1 MMSQSDEES
10 RYMPEGDPVTLRT
23 KNGDVA
29 LKPVMVI
36 GGTMMIFFL
45 GCTFWAGAAYNR
57 LSSIESHM
65 SSIDSKISD
74 YGTLSERV
82 TQHSRDLDRLQDKVR
97 DLELRSISEGKK

>member
-1 MMSQSDEES
+1 MQ
-10 RYMPEGDPVTLRT
+10 EGEPVTLRT

-29 LKPVMVI
+29 LKPVLVI
-36 GGTMMIFFL
+36 GIGTLTFFI

-65 SSIDSKISD
+65 SSIDNKISD

-82 TQHSRDLDRLQDKVR
+82 TQHSRDIDRLRDELR
-97 DLELRSISEGKK
+97 DLQLRSISRGEPK